1 MQRIVVGVDAAG
13 LAENA
18 VTVGIQL
25 AERFHAEIEL
35 VGAVANS
42 HFLRDVPH
50 EQAVAEARRALRVKL
65 EATLPGAMLPY
76 LQEDHRLFV
85 ESGHPA
91 MVLLQRAAVPG
102 TGLVV
107 IGAHRRRGL
116 LDLHNT
122 AHLLLSHA
130 TCPVWVQ
137 EGPVR
142 EIRRILVPVDLS
154 EESLAALRTACAW
167 ATAFGASVT
176 ALHCFVSPEL
186 NLAQGYPSPG
196 PSITLDSLRGEAQR
210 EFEQSMAA
218 FPWGSVPHEAV
229 FVHATP
235 TLQILHMQDQADLI
249 MMGTHGRT
257 GLSGMILGN
266 VARAVIREAH
276 VPVVTLRIPGRRWL
290 L

>member
-18 VTVGIQL
+18 VTVGIEL
-25 AERFHAEIEL
+25 AQRFHAEIEL
-35 VGAVANS
+35 VGG
-42 HFLRDVPH
+42 VPVSQMVRH
-50 EQAVAEARRALRVKL
+50 MPPEQALAEARRALRVKL
-65 EATLPGAMLPY
+65 EATLPGALLPY
-76 LQEDHRLFV
+76 LQEEHRIVV

-122 AHLLLSHA
+122 AHLLISHA

-154 EESLAALRTACAW
+154 EESLAALRTACTW
-167 ATAFGASVT
+167 AVAFGARVT

-186 NLAQGYPSPG
+186 SLAQGYPSPG
-196 PSITLDSLRGEAQR
+196 PPIVLDSLRDEAQR
-210 EFEQSMAA
+210 EFEQAMAA

-229 FVHATP
+229 FLQATP
-235 TLQILHMQDQADLI
+235 ALQVLHMQDRTDLI

-266 VARAVIREAH
+266 VARAVIHEAH
-276 VPVVTLRIPGRRWL
+276 VPVVTLRVPGRRWL